1 MDYSFFLYG
10 YKLRDRPTYE
20 AAIFALGLNATELD
34 HAKRYD
40 IALHI
45 TCTDAQFG
53 NFIAQRVLRGC
64 RSNGIIE
71 LDVKVIGSRCNPPI
85 PVVFNPNFDVR

>member
-1 MDYSFFLYG
+1 MDYSFYLYG
-10 YKLRDRPTYE
+10 YKLRDKATYD
-20 AAIFALGLNATELD
+20 AAILALGLNATELD
-34 HAKRYD
+34 YAKRND

-53 NFIAQRVLRGC
+53 NFIAQRVLHGC

-71 LDVKVIGSRCNPPI
+71 LEVKQVGKRCTAPE
-85 PVVFNPNFDVR
+85 PVVFNPNFDIR